1 MKKLTLLSGILVL
14 ASVLTAG
21 VQDHAVTPAT
31 LADWQLTGAD
41 RAKVQAR
48 DTLELPAG
56 AEISRT
62 FPAGTVVLH
71 TVSRPHFGST
81 SNDWP
86 VIQVGPAA
94 LALVR
99 KGVHG
104 ELVLLVGEVVS
115 ILTAEIPLDAHGQVL
130 QPLEIA
136 LGYDPAAKTG
146 VVVFADQV
154 LSFKG
159 TAKDPAGE
167 IAVSAGAKYS
177 WTQDALEV
185 LVITADAPADAVGGL
200 AGGKPAQ
207 RAAQLELAV
216 VQLRQ
221 AGETINARNITI
233 SAVAARPETPPGG
246 STLEVYTPA
255 SVRHGAAAVRAAIAG
270 AKTI

>member
-1 MKKLTLLSGILVL
+1 MKKLALLSGILVF
-14 ASVLTAG
+14 ASALTAG

-62 FPAGTVVLH
+62 FPVGMVVLH

-81 SNDWP
+81 PDDWP
-86 VIQVGPAA
+86 VVQVGPAA

-115 ILTAEIPLDAHGQVL
+115 ILTAEIPLDAGGRVL

-146 VVVFADQV
+146 VVAFADQV

-167 IAVSAGAKYS
+167 IAVSAGARYS
-177 WTQDALEV
+177 WAQDALEV
-185 LVITADAPADAVGGL
+185 LVITPDGPSDAAGGL
-200 AGGKPAQ
+200 AGGEPAK
-207 RAAQLELAV
+207 RAALLASAV
-216 VQLRQ
+216 AQLRQ
-221 AGETINARNITI
+221 AGEVINAGNITT

-270 AKTI
+270 AKAL